1 MFSIFPALVSLFCR
15 VPCFQGEGEIWGD
28 SGRAAHLQV
37 EGEGPGFG
45 YHPSRLQGGW
55 HSQARRPRAAPAP
68 RLPRRGGSPVGLAV
82 GTLPPPSLPSVHP
95 RARRGCSGSPQAG
108 AQGRSPRSQGPVR
121 PPLNPVQNRS
131 RHVPCPLGTGVGAE
145 FGESLGH
152 KRGEWAPTPWPPP
165 ADLASWPQGEWAQCV
180 PRRLCQAAPDKG
192 AFGVPGAGMPA
203 CGSMR
208 GRAAPVASSPWLGP
222 GHTAGLHCASTVQLQ
237 APPSPA

>member
-1 MFSIFPALVSLFCR
+1 MA
-15 VPCFQGEGEIWGD
+15 Q
-28 SGRAAHLQV
+28 
-37 EGEGPGFG
+37 PG
-45 YHPSRLQGGW
+45 
-55 HSQARRPRAAPAP
+55 
-68 RLPRRGGSPVGLAV
+68 
-82 GTLPPPSLPSVHP
+82 PPS
-95 RARRGCSGSPQAG
+95 SGSPGPPPPTQRGLSRRAG
-108 AQGRSPRSQGPVR
+108 RWHTPASLPAQCPPSGPQR
-121 PPLNPVQNRS
+121 LLWEPPGWGPGEEPQESRPSETPPLNPAQNRS

-208 GRAAPVASSPWLGP
+208 GRAAPVASSPWLSP